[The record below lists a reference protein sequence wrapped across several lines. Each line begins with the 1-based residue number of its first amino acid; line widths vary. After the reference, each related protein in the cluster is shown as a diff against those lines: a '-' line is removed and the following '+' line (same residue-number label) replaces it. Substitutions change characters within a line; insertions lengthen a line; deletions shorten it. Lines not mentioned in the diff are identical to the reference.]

1 MHGQIPENL
10 QKSVAER
17 LAFYDDLGIRL
28 FYRDRHSEAVSQQE
42 QSVESAE
49 SAVRPDQIV
58 HQEHA
63 LPKALPKR
71 GLQKASSAPPSKIA
85 PLPLPAVP
93 APSLFDA
100 SDKIVGDTLLRIR
113 EDLGECTRCKLHK
126 RRH

>member
-1 MHGQIPENL
+1 MPGQIPENL

-49 SAVRPDQIV
+49 SAARSTQTTYQEPTLQKSLPRP
-58 HQEHA
+58 
-63 LPKALPKR
+63 

-85 PLPLPAVP
+85 PLPLPTVP

-113 EDLGECTRCKLHK
+113 EDLG
-126 RRH
+126 